1 MSNNMQIDKET
12 LSKLLTLNDS
22 EFKKK
27 ISQAAEAAGLQSDKL
42 DKMLKDIKGVKKTL
56 GDMNENDLKRAAKA
70 ISADKLE
77 ELIDNL
83 KKNT

>member
-1 MSNNMQIDKET
+1 MANNMQFDKET
-12 LSKLLTLNDS
+12 LSKLLTLSDT
-22 EFKKK
+22 EFKRK
-27 ISQAAEAAGLQSDKL
+27 ISQAAEATGIQNDKL

-70 ISADKLE
+70 ISSEKLE